1 MKLENLIEDSII
13 NNSPKSE
20 SNKSNSIEFEQ
31 IVTPWKVETDKEIDY
46 ENLIKKFGTEKIS
59 DELLM
64 KFERVTGK
72 KIHPWLKRG
81 IFFSHRSL
89 DTFLTAYEQKKPVFL
104 YTGRGPTSESMH
116 IGHTIPFMFTKYLQD
131 TFDCP
136 LVIQIADDEK
146 TYFKKMDFNEVYKLG
161 IENSKDI
168 IAFGFNPKKTFIFSN
183 RDYRVKQCQEYELF
197 ASDVIGNVS
206 QKSIQK
212 IFGLDESA
220 SMGMFMWPI
229 YQSIAAFSKAFP
241 HIFNGE
247 PAHCLVAYAIDQD
260 PYFRLARDI
269 ANDQRLEKPSSIMS
283 CFLDPLTGPGKM
295 SSSVGQDSTLF
306 LTDNKQTIRKK
317 IMQHAFSGSNGNGS
331 LQDHKKY
338 GGNID
343 TDISCKYL
351 RYFEFDDEK
360 YIKTLNMF
368 KAGEISCSEIKSLLA
383 DKLEELVANHQLN
396 RKKVTDDVLRDFYSM
411 KPMDIPKQ
419 TIIKTECELKL
430 YQFLDNHNM
439 KHFTV
444 YHNPITKVE
453 HGISIIHNLN
463 GAIPCKNLL
472 LQGENMFFLYVAKFD
487 EKVDLKKLAKEIN
500 VKSLHLAEV
509 NQLKAIL
516 DIDPGFVTIF
526 ALLNDKQKRVYPILS
541 EELNNISSLGFH
553 PFRNDATTIISKDD
567 LINFVYKAGFRF
579 FSKSIRELDIK
590 EFWERNAIEY
600 SSQNLTTTD
609 SDFVGD
615 TIKNHIGKNDLENM
629 ACFGAADGLQDPL
642 KFLERHMPNSLFV
655 NDIALSM
662 VNEAKKNLNH
672 LNIPIEYSVCSIKDL
687 NVSCNDYSTFISVY
701 SIDSLFKVLNVYAS
715 QTKKLGTIFTIKSNN
730 KSLTFN
736 IENCAEFE
744 GKIKSLID
752 SESEEPRISIS
763 TNTGFSTSY
772 FYPEKFKIY
781 LERIFKQEVK
791 LFQQENNR
799 NLIYLIEKNP
809 KKIITIINN
818 VIGNIL
824 PEDLVCSLEKICQVV
839 NS

>member
-1 MKLENLIEDSII
+1 MKKESEELIND
-13 NNSPKSE
+13 
-20 SNKSNSIEFEQ
+20 SNSEGSEQ
-31 IVTPWKVETDKEIDY
+31 IVTPWKVETSKEIDY
-46 ENLIKKFGTEKIS
+46 DNLITKFGTEKIS
-59 DELLM
+59 EELLNR
-64 KFERVTGK
+64 FEKITGK

-89 DTFLTAYEQKKPVFL
+89 DSFLTAYEQKKPVFL

-116 IGHTIPFMFTKYLQD
+116 VGHTIPFMFTKYLQD

-146 TYFKKMDFNEVYKLG
+146 TYFKKMDFNDVYKLG

-183 RDYRVKQCQEYELF
+183 RDYRVWQCKEYELF
-197 ASDVIGNVS
+197 ASDVIGHVS

-269 ANDQRLEKPSSIMS
+269 ATDQRLDKPSSIMS

-306 LTDNKQTIRKK
+306 LTDDKQTIRKK

-331 LQDHKKY
+331 LSDHKKY
-338 GGNID
+338 GGNVD

-351 RYFEFDDEK
+351 RYFEYDDDK
-360 YIKTLNMF
+360 YTQILSMF
-368 KAGEISCSEIKSLLA
+368 KSGELSCSEIKSILA
-383 DKLEELVANHQLN
+383 DKIEELVSNHQLN
-396 RKKVTDDVLRDFYSM
+396 RKKVTDDVLKDFYSM
-411 KPMDIPKQ
+411 KPMEIPKQ
-419 TIIKTECELKL
+419 IIVKTECESKL
-430 YQFLDNHNM
+430 YQFLDNHNI
-439 KHFTV
+439 KHYTV

-453 HGISIIHNLN
+453 HGLSIIPNLK

-472 LQGENMFFLYVAKFD
+472 LQGENMFFLYVAKYD
-487 EKVDLKKLAKEIN
+487 EKVDLKKLAKELN

-509 NQLKAIL
+509 NQLKSIL
-516 DIDPGFVTIF
+516 DIDPGCVTIF
-526 ALLNDKQKRVYPILS
+526 AILNDKHKRVFPHLS
-541 EELNNISSLGFH
+541 EELSKINNLGFH

-567 LINFVYKAGFRF
+567 LYKFAHKASFRF
-579 FSKSIRELDIK
+579 YSNSIRELDIK
-590 EFWERNAIEY
+590 EFWERNAEEY

-615 TIKNHIGKNDLENM
+615 TIKNYIRKNDLENM

-642 KFLERHMPNSLFV
+642 KFLEKLPKSLFV
-655 NDIALSM
+655 NDIAESM

-687 NVSCNDYSTFISVY
+687 NVSCKDYSIFISVY

-715 QTKKLGTIFTIKSNN
+715 QTKKLGTIFTMKSKN
-730 KSLTFN
+730 KNLTFN
-736 IENCAEFE
+736 IENFAEFE

-752 SESEEPRISIS
+752 SVSDEPRISIS

-772 FYPEKFKIY
+772 FYPEKFKTY

-809 KKIITIINN
+809 QKVITIINN

-824 PEDLVCSLEKICQVV
+824 PEDLDCSLEKIDQVV